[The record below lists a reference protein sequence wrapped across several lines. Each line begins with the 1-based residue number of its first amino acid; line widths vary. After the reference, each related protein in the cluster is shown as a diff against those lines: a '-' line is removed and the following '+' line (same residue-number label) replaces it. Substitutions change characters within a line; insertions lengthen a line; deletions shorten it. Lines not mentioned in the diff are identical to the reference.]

1 MCGEVMMPS
10 VMEEARDKSSDLNQS
25 SATLTLQGSSPGQFY
40 EVGIIISIISITIL
54 QRQG

>member
-40 EVGIIISIISITIL
+40 EVGIIISIIIL